1 VSGDVVTLRVNG
13 AREAARDLLARQPVV
28 QDITVSDDGALRLN
42 VFDGAE
48 ALPALL
54 RVLDDAGV
62 TMQAINLSR
71 PTLDD
76 VFLTMTGRSLR
87 DDSPS
92 AARQRQQE
100 PQTAGTKE

>member
-1 VSGDVVTLRVNG
+1 MR
-13 AREAARDLLARQPVV
+13 AARSRV
-28 QDITVSDDGALRLN
+28 DDGALRLT
-42 VFDGAE
+42 VEHGGE

-62 TMQAINLSR
+62 TLDSIDLSR

-87 DDSPS
+87 DDSPG
-92 AARQRQQE
+92 AAQR
-100 PQTAGTKE
+100 TATGLSPGTRRARRARSSRHALHP